1 MSISQTRHN
10 IIPKIEPLI
19 THKSMRTIK
28 SKMKTTKLVSNTNNN
43 YNINNTPKSATK
55 NMH

>member
-10 IIPKIEPLI
+10 TIPKIEPLI
-19 THKSMRTIK
+19 TNRSMRTIK
-28 SKMKTTKLVSNTNNN
+28 SKMKTMKIVSNTNNN
-43 YNINNTPKSATK
+43 YNNNTPKSATK